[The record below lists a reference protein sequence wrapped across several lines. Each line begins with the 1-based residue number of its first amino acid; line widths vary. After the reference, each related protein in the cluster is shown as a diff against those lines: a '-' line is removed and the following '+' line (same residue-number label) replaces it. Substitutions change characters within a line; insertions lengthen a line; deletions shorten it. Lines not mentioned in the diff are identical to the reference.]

1 MCERCGNVGK
11 HRWIDY
17 LLRFRMNKIGV
28 FLRDKCYKALR
39 QAARARLGSFRE
51 YRDMQSRATLRASR
65 ESSMNLRRAAALA
78 LVGWYLM
85 EPPMTQ
91 VSGGAF
97 CRADRST
104 IGPMEHQR
112 IV

>member
-39 QAARARLGSFRE
+39 QADARAWAWFRE
-51 YRDMQSRATLRASR
+51 YRDHTIATDDPRLK
-65 ESSMNLRRAAALA
+65 EK
-78 LVGWYLM
+78 
-85 EPPMTQ
+85 
-91 VSGGAF
+91 
-97 CRADRST
+97 
-104 IGPMEHQR
+104 
-112 IV
+112 